1 MLVGCCGH
9 GVDWGA
15 VLPSVIMGI
24 SGHPGCAVCSEFM
37 ESCLTLSAQSSW
49 LWAAAANLASL
60 LNSAPKGRHHVT
72 LAKTKSWAP
81 LPALGGRRL
90 AQRDRQPL
98 GIPPCCRATKPMHH
112 TIEPV
117 LWSPQELQLMKP
129 AHPRASALQPESS
142 LCLLQLERSPCSN
155 EDPA

>member
-1 MLVGCCGH
+1 M
-9 GVDWGA
+9 
-15 VLPSVIMGI
+15 LPSVIMGI

-81 LPALGGRRL
+81 LPALGGEEACPEGQAASGHPKHKGLCVAWRV
-90 AQRDRQPL
+90 ASTFL
-98 GIPPCCRATKPMHH
+98 GLGCAG
-112 TIEPV
+112 
-117 LWSPQELQLMKP
+117 LGWGAAAP
-129 AHPRASALQPESS
+129 ALG
-142 LCLLQLERSPCSN
+142 
-155 EDPA
+155 

>member
-81 LPALGGRRL
+81 LPALGGEEACPEGQAASGHPKHKGLCVAWRV
-90 AQRDRQPL
+90 ASTFL
-98 GIPPCCRATKPMHH
+98 GLGCAG
-112 TIEPV
+112 
-117 LWSPQELQLMKP
+117 LGWGAAAP
-129 AHPRASALQPESS
+129 ALG
-142 LCLLQLERSPCSN
+142 
-155 EDPA
+155 